1 MVVPALVIKYFQI
14 TFLPPPSLSGAWTTQ
29 TQCQPVNYKL
39 SELSPGEVSDRKITK
54 LPFTFSLEVNL
65 LMKLRVIFV
74 KVRNSRLEILS
85 FHL

>member
-1 MVVPALVIKYFQI
+1 MVVSALVIKYFTI
-14 TFLPPPSLSGAWTTQ
+14 TFLPGPWVDPGPHKHSASLLIIN
-29 TQCQPVNYKL
+29 CQDQ
-39 SELSPGEVSDRKITK
+39 SCEVSDRKITK